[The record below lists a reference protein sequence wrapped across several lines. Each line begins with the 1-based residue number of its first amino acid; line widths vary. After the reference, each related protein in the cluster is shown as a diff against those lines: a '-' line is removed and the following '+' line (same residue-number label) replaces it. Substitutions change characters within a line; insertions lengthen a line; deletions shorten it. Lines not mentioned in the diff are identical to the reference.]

1 MLMTEDKIILGIESS
16 CDETSCAIVKNGR
29 EVLANAVTS
38 QIDLHKRFGGVVPEI
53 ASRAHIEAI
62 NTVIEE
68 AFETAGI
75 THKDIDAI
83 AVTHQ
88 PGLIGSLLVGLMS
101 AKTLAWTWDIPL
113 VGVNHVLAHAYAAN
127 LEAEPVEYPAVALIA
142 SGGHTAL
149 YHCAGPA
156 DMKLLGTT
164 IDDAAGEAYDK
175 VATILGLGYPG
186 GPIVDKTAA
195 KGNPQAVDFP
205 RTLLKGQSLDF
216 SFSGIKTAVLYH
228 VNGTPNQ
235 PAPADRQ
242 WGIENL
248 SEDQIND
255 IAASFQQA
263 VVETLIIK
271 IRRALKVTGAKTII
285 LGGGVAA
292 NSGLRSAAQVLAD
305 KARIT
310 LRRPEMRFC
319 TDNAAMIAGLG
330 YHNLLAGAV
339 SDLSLTATP
348 TVNL

>member
-1 MLMTEDKIILGIESS
+1 MDYNKIILGIESS
-16 CDETSCAIVKNGR
+16 CDETSCAIVADGKH
-29 EVLANAVTS
+29 VLANAVTS

-62 NTVIEE
+62 NTVIDE
-68 AFETAGI
+68 AFALANLTP
-75 THKDIDAI
+75 KDIDAV

-88 PGLIGSLLVGLMS
+88 PGLIGSLLVGLMA
-101 AKTLAWTWDIPL
+101 AKTCAWCWGVPL

-149 YHCAGPA
+149 YHCKSPG
-156 DMKLLGTT
+156 DMERLGKT

-186 GPIVDKTAA
+186 GPIVDKLAA
-195 KGNPQAVDFP
+195 TGNPQAVDFP

-228 VNGTPNQ
+228 VNGAPGKE
-235 PAPADRQ
+235 APADRP
-242 WGIENL
+242 WGLEHL
-248 SEDQIND
+248 SESDIAD

-263 VVETLIIK
+263 VIDTLIIK

-292 NSGLRSAAQVLAD
+292 NRGLRAAVQELAD
-305 KARIT
+305 KRRIT
-310 LRRPEMRFC
+310 LCRPEMRFC

-330 YHNLLAGAV
+330 YHNLLAGLE
-339 SDLSLTATP
+339 SELSLAATS
-348 TVNL
+348 TVNI